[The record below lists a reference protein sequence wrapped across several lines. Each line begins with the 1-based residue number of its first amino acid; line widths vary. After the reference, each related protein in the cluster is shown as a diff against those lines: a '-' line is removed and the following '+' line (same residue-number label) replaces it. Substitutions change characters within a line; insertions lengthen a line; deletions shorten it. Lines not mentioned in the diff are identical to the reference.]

1 MRVLALLLA
10 LLLLAMPVAI
20 AQQNNTTENQT
31 TENQTAEQDG
41 GTNDSD
47 NAESG
52 PDDGSNN
59 VTLPDRSGH
68 IPWAGLAV
76 GLIIFAASVV
86 VSRVTY
92 HGRD

>member
-1 MRVLALLLA
+1 MRVPALLLA
-10 LLLLAMPVAI
+10 LLLLAMPVAL

-31 TENQTAEQDG
+31 SNEQASGSNDTAE
-41 GTNDSD
+41 
-47 NAESG
+47 
-52 PDDGSNN
+52 DGSEDDTN

>member
-10 LLLLAMPVAI
+10 VLLLAMPVAI

-31 TENQTAEQDG
+31 TEQDG

-47 NAESG
+47 TAETGS
-52 PDDGSNN
+52 DDGSNN

-68 IPWAGLAV
+68 VPWAGLAV
-76 GLIIFAASVV
+76 GFIIFAAAVV